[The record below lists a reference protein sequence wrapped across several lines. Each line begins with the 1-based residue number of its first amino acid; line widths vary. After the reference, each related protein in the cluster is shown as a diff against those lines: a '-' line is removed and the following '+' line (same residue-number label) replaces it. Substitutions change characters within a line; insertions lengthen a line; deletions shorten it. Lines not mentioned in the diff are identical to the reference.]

1 MNDSHATFEP
11 TTLHAHLESVTQHRP
26 SNLPRLVFHLGS
38 GALALTLLRVLPSR
52 AWLIAFAATFA
63 ASAWTME
70 TLRRR
75 SDAINDKLM
84 RFFGPVAHAHERH
97 HVNSATWYA
106 TALLFLGLFTPLH
119 AAELG
124 VLVLAV
130 ADPFAALIGRR
141 FGRVRF
147 RSGRSLEGTLAF
159 VFAAAVASSVWIAVA
174 PHAGRVGGGFAVVV
188 VASIAGALAE
198 AFLTVFDDNFA
209 IPVVTT
215 IAAAWAERLLPHA

>member
-1 MNDSHATFEP
+1 MNDSQATFEP
-11 TTLHAHLESVTQHRP
+11 TTLHAHLESVAHHRP

-38 GALALTLLRVLPSR
+38 GALALTLLRVLPGR
-52 AWLIAFAATFA
+52 GWLIAFAAAFA

-75 SDAINDKLM
+75 SEAVNERLM
-84 RFFGPVAHAHERH
+84 RFFGPVAHAHERD

-159 VFAAAVASSVWIAVA
+159 VVAAAVASSVWLALA
-174 PHAGRVGGGFAVVV
+174 SHGRAHNGFAIVL
-188 VASIAGALAE
+188 VASVAGALAE

-209 IPVVTT
+209 IPVVTAL
-215 IAAAWAERLLPHA
+215 AAAWAERLLPHA